1 LFYATHKLIESR
13 KVDHCAFS
21 MLLHIPYLHIPAP
34 AAYWKE
40 ALLGIASF
48 IICAAIIL
56 LARKVAFFAPQRH
69 ATAVQAAHVAPTP
82 RLGGVAIF
90 AALALST
97 LFSKAVV
104 SEPYKIFIMATSILF
119 FVGLVEDLTGK
130 VTPRQRLL
138 AACLSSLLVIIP
150 LGLWLPRAGIPGLDE
165 VMGYWAVGVPVTL
178 MLTVGIANG
187 FNLIDGVNGLAALT
201 ALVAA
206 TSLSVI
212 ADTAALPGLSHI
224 NLMLAAALIG
234 FLALNFP
241 AGRIFLGDAGAYV
254 LGFVLSWLGIGIVI
268 NNAEVTPW
276 AILLVLFWPVAD
288 TMLAIY
294 RRASRRRSA
303 MAPDRLHVHQL
314 VMRAL
319 ELCGCRRSVA
329 NPLTT
334 LILMPLIV
342 VPAILGVV
350 FWDAPL
356 HAFLSVAFLGTGFA
370 LAYRIAFKLV
380 WKYRAALKR
389 VNRANNVARVLR

>member
-1 LFYATHKLIESR
+1 
-13 KVDHCAFS
+13 
-21 MLLHIPYLHIPAP
+21 MLLHIPYLHMTAP
-34 AAYWKE
+34 GAYWKE
-40 ALLGIASF
+40 ASLGIASF
-48 IICAAIIL
+48 LICAAIIW
-56 LARKVAFFAPQRH
+56 LARNMPFLTPQRH

-97 LFSKAVV
+97 LLSRAVV

-130 VTPRQRLL
+130 VPPRLRLL
-138 AACLSSLLVIIP
+138 AAFLSSLLVIIP

-187 FNLIDGVNGLAALT
+187 FNLIDGVNGLAGMT

-212 ADTAALPGLSHI
+212 SDTAGLPGLSHI
-224 NLMLAAALIG
+224 NLMLAAALAG

-241 AGRIFLGDAGAYV
+241 VGRIFLGDAGAYV
-254 LGFVLSWLGIGIVI
+254 SGFVLSWLGIGIVI
-268 NNAEVTPW
+268 NNAAVTPW

-334 LILMPLIV
+334 LILMPFIV
-342 VPAILGVV
+342 VPASLGVV
-350 FWDAPL
+350 FWDEPL
-356 HAFLSVAFLGTGFA
+356 RAFLSVVFLGIGFA

-380 WKYRAALKR
+380 WKYRAKLKR
-389 VNRANNVARVLR
+389 MNRANSATHRPRR